1 MGQHV
6 AATPG
11 IQHVVEGRRTSCCRR
26 QQPYEGGNFRLS
38 RPTVSRT
45 PRNRQHNSV
54 TEAELL
60 VAKSEEGRRRIRQ
73 RVRDVSS
80 KQNQHAPPE
89 TSPISHHDRPRRATL
104 RSRHYGLHHEPLPS
118 PRDKAKHFVS
128 IPPADGRTIGTKQ
141 SMGGTVPPTLEQRA
155 AR

>member
-73 RVRDVSS
+73 RVRDVSRNKINTHHQKPHLYPITTDPDAQPFEVVTMDFITKLPTS
-80 KQNQHAPPE
+80 RGYDSILTITDHDCTKAALFIPCNE
-89 TSPISHHDRPRRATL
+89 T
-104 RSRHYGLHHEPLPS
+104 
-118 PRDKAKHFVS
+118 V
-128 IPPADGRTIGTKQ
+128 
-141 SMGGTVPPTLEQRA
+141 
-155 AR
+155 